1 MARKLTQES
10 LEKKI
15 EAKKHSINQLQ
26 IQLKMQKTELE
37 DMEAQLAEMKRAQ
50 VADIIARSGKSI
62 EEIMQLLGVE

>member
-1 MARKLTQES
+1 MARILTLES

-15 EAKKHSINQLQ
+15 ETKKGTIAQLQ
-26 IQLKMQKTELE
+26 IALKAHKEELAE
-37 DMEAQLAEMKRAQ
+37 MEAQLAEMKKAQ

>member
-15 EAKKHSINQLQ
+15 ETKKGTIAQLQ
-26 IQLKMQKTELE
+26 IALKAHKEELAE
-37 DMEAQLAEMKRAQ
+37 MEAQLAEMKKAQ

>member
-15 EAKKHSINQLQ
+15 ETKKGTIAQLQ
-26 IQLKMQKTELE
+26 IALKAHKEELAE
-37 DMEAQLAEMKRAQ
+37 MEAQLAEMKKAQ
-50 VADIIARSGKSI
+50 VADIISRSGKSI